1 MVMSSEIHIN
11 QTSFGKLSEQADVLV
26 MEVSEH
32 GIDFCELHNALNQP
46 LYTVH
51 YDIDKNSALPIKE
64 HIVSAIKHFQFSKK
78 NYRDVYVN
86 VFTEL
91 FTLCPAPFYDPE
103 NARQLLEFNTGKTTD
118 TIILND
124 DITNGIKL
132 IYGLDEQ
139 LKSALDLI
147 FPHHKIKHSLS
158 VLSQLMLHTED
169 LSKDQVLINMHRD
182 YMELVIKQEGKLLL
196 ANQFAVK
203 TQEDVLYYV
212 LFALEQYQL
221 NPTTVTICVTGNTDS
236 NSALLL
242 TLKKY
247 VKYVHLGIG
256 HRSIN
261 WQEVEGMPQHFNYSL
276 LNRIFCES

>member
-1 MVMSSEIHIN
+1 MIMSSEIYIN

-26 MEVSEH
+26 LEISEH

-51 YDIDKNSALPIKE
+51 YDIDKNSALPVKE

-103 NARQLLEFNTGKTTD
+103 HARQLLEFNAGKTAD

-124 DITNGIKL
+124 DITNDIKL

-147 FPHHKIKHSLS
+147 FPQHKIKHNLS

-169 LSKDQVLINMHRD
+169 LAKAQVLLNVHRD
-182 YMELVIKQEGKLLL
+182 YIELVIKQDAKLLL

-203 TQEDVLYYV
+203 TQEDILYYV

-221 NPTTVTICVTGNTDS
+221 NPTSVAICVTGNTDS
-236 NSALLL
+236 NSTLLV

-247 VKYVHLGIG
+247 VKHVQLGIG
-256 HRSIN
+256 HKSIN
-261 WQEVEGMPQHFNYSL
+261 WQGVEGMPQHFNYSL